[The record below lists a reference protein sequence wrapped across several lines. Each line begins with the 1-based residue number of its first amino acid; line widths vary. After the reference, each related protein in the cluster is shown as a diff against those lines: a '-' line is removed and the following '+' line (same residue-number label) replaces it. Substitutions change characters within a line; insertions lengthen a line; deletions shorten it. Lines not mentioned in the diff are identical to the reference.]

1 MKKKNEI
8 EYNKWLDHLKNTKER
23 TIYSI
28 RRMDLLIISISGAG
42 LYIIFETIRELKG
55 YEVNFDHEN
64 FLFVSGISFLL
75 SISTNFI
82 SQLTGYNANNNEE
95 AYAQIELKRI
105 EKKKIDL
112 EEKERIN
119 RKVENYNRATDILNM
134 ASVFLM
140 FIGLGFLTAFNYFL
154 F

>member
-1 MKKKNEI
+1 MKKKDEI
-8 EYNKWLDHLKNTKER
+8 EYNKWLSHLNNTKER

-28 RRMDLLIISISGAG
+28 RRMDLLIISIGGAG

-55 YEVNFDHEN
+55 YEVDFDHEN
-64 FLFVSGISFLL
+64 FLFVSGVSFLL

-82 SQLTGYNANNNEE
+82 SQLTGYYANSNEE

-105 EKKKIDL
+105 EKKAIDECEKKKIDRRVDKFNL
-112 EEKERIN
+112 
-119 RKVENYNRATDILNM
+119 ATDILNIT
-134 ASVFLM
+134 SVFLM
-140 FIGLGFLTAFNYFL
+140 FIGLGFLAGFNYFL